1 VVLIL
6 PEPHK
11 QSATNNH
18 REHPPPTR
26 QNLSTVTQDNRQR
39 MHKLIC
45 RENRE
50 KKKSIIC
57 LGMISTAM
65 TGHVTTA
72 KYHKSQAY
80 LRGGLYVRTYA

>member
-50 KKKSIIC
+50 NTVYNMPRNDIDCDDGPCNYCKVS
-57 LGMISTAM
+57 
-65 TGHVTTA
+65 
-72 KYHKSQAY
+72 
-80 LRGGLYVRTYA
+80 